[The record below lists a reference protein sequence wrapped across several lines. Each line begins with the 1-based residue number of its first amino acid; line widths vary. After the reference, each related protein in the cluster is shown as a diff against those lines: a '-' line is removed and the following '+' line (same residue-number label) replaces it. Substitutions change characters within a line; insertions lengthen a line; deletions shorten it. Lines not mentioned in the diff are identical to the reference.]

1 MIKMKKVLK
10 IFDGFSIPV
19 IKELDL
25 NIKKGDFCILIG
37 ANGSGKSTITK
48 LISGEYKAD
57 SGVIDLQGKVAQVT
71 QDINAGTIAEMTL
84 LENISLILSPKA
96 NLAFYERFRK
106 EISEIVSAIGIDL
119 ESKLDLPLKF
129 LSGGQRQVVATLMSI
144 YSNREILLLDEHTSA
159 LDPKMEKILM
169 DYTAKMISQKSLT
182 TLMITHKM
190 TDAIKYGNRLIMLH
204 QGKIVLDIEGDNKK
218 SLKEEEILSLFHQ
231 YEDEILISREE
242 L

>member
-48 LISGEYKAD
+48 LISGEHKAD
-57 SGVIDLQGKVAQVT
+57 AGVIDLQGKVAQVT

-84 LENISLILSPKA
+84 LENISLILSSKA
-96 NLAFYERFRK
+96 NLEFYERFRK

-119 ESKLDLPLKF
+119 ETKLDLPLKF

-144 YSNREILLLDEHTSA
+144 HSNREILLLDEHTSA

-169 DYTAKMISQKSLT
+169 DYTAKMIAQKSLT

-204 QGKIVLDIEGDNKK
+204 QGKIVLDIEGDDKK
-218 SLKEEEILSLFHQ
+218 SLKEEELLSLFHQ
-231 YEDEILISREE
+231 YEDKILISREE
-242 L
+242 S